1 MLPSAV
7 GASAERLEEPDNPLL
22 RKERGAF
29 FTPAR
34 MSGFLVDWAVRGP
47 ADRVLEPSCGEASFL
62 LPAAARLRSIGATC
76 AQQLHGV
83 EVHAASAAKARKLVE
98 GAGVPVNVR
107 CSDFFDVEPDPT
119 FDVVVGN
126 PPYIRYQQFAGDG
139 RAKSLRAALAAGVRL
154 TRLASSWAAFTVHAS
169 RFLKP
174 SGRLGLVLPAELL
187 TVNYAAPV
195 RRFLLKN
202 FAKVRLVM
210 FEKLVFPGV
219 LEEVVLLMAEGFGG
233 AEHFEVFQA
242 TDLDD
247 LGTMKAKDW
256 SGFTPE
262 GGGKWTGALLPGDA
276 FSVYRSVV
284 ESPAFSTLSDWGETS
299 LGAVTGNNNFFA
311 LSAERVRELGIA
323 PGDLC
328 KISPPGSRHLRGL
341 MFSEAAWEAAARDGS
356 PCYLFYPKDK
366 PSAGTLRYIEHG
378 EKLMVHR
385 AYKCEVR
392 SPWWR
397 VPLVGVPD
405 LLMTYMDQQRPR
417 LVTNEAGVA
426 YLNSLYGVTLRQGL
440 KQLGGDLLPVASL
453 NSATLLGSEVV
464 GRSYGGGMLKL
475 EPKEADV
482 LPLPSPDLLRKVGS
496 KLRALRPQLA
506 VALRNGR
513 LHEAAAEVD
522 KIVLADVSN
531 DVLGALR
538 SARELLFA
546 RRTTRGKGNR
556 GTS

>member
-1 MLPSAV
+1 V
-7 GASAERLEEPDNPLL
+7 GASAERHEVHDNPTL

-34 MSGFLVDWAVRGP
+34 ISAFLVDWAVRGA

-62 LPAAARLRSIGATC
+62 LPAAKRLRSLGATC

-83 EVHAASAAKARKLVE
+83 ELHAASAAKARKLVE
-98 GAGVPVNVR
+98 GAGFPVNVR

-126 PPYIRYQQFAGDG
+126 PPYIRYQQFSGDD
-139 RAKSLRAALAAGVRL
+139 RAKSLRAAFAAGVRL

-174 SGRLGLVLPAELL
+174 GGRLGLVLPAELL

-210 FEKLVFPGV
+210 FEELVFPGV
-219 LEEVVLLMAEGFGG
+219 LEEVVLLMAEGFGS
-233 AEHFEVFQA
+233 AHHFEVFQA

-247 LGTMKAKDW
+247 LAAIKGKDW

-284 ESPAFSTLSDWGETS
+284 ESPSFSTLLDWGETS
-299 LGAVTGNNNFFA
+299 LGAVTGNNRFFA
-311 LSAERVRELGIA
+311 LSTARVRELGISD
-323 PGDLC
+323 GDLR

-341 MFSEAAWEAAARDGS
+341 MFSEAAWEAAASEGS

-366 PSAGTLRYIEHG
+366 PSSGALRYIEQG
-378 EKLMVHR
+378 EKQKVQR
-385 AYKCEVR
+385 AYKCEMR
-392 SPWWR
+392 DPWWR
-397 VPLVGVPD
+397 VPLVDVPD
-405 LLMTYMDQQRPR
+405 LLMTYMDQHRPR

-426 YLNSLYGVTLRQGL
+426 HLNSLYGVTLHHGL
-440 KQLGGDLLPVASL
+440 KQLGADLLPLASL
-453 NSATLLGSEVV
+453 NSATLLGAEVV

-482 LPLPSPDLLRKVGS
+482 MPVPSPDLLRKVGD
-496 KLRALRPQLA
+496 KLRALRPQLGQL
-506 VALRNGR
+506 LRNGK

-522 KIVLADVSN
+522 KIVLADVSK
-531 DVLGALR
+531 DVLGSLR
-538 SARELLFA
+538 SARELLYA

-556 GTS
+556 DRN